1 MIKPCGHINRLFV
14 NKQIFSCS
22 WPHGLTIAGLTIKTI
37 KGVTGIP
44 IIEKTAVKSNN
55 DVNDETGVPVKK
67 TVI

>member
-22 WPHGLTIAGLTIKTI
+22 WPHGLTIKTI

-44 IIEKTAVKSNN
+44 IIEKSNN
-55 DVNDETGVPVKK
+55 DVNDEMGVPIKK
-67 TVI
+67 SVI

>member
-22 WPHGLTIAGLTIKTI
+22 WPHGLTIKTI

-55 DVNDETGVPVKK
+55 DVNDEMGVPVKK